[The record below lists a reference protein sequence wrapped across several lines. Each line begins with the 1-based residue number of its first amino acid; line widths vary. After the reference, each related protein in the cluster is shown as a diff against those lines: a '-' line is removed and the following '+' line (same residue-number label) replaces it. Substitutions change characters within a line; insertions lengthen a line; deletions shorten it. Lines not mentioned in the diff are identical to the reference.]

1 MFQDMVSNRIGEVLK
16 QKEKSWYWL
25 AEQTGAK
32 HNSLWRLKQ
41 SRALSI
47 SFDLLDRI
55 CDALECEPG
64 DILYRAKD
72 GKRQAKKG
80 AGK

>member
-1 MFQDMVSNRIGEVLK
+1 MLRLMVNSRVDEVLK
-16 QKEKSWYWL
+16 QRGKSLYWL
-25 AEQTGAK
+25 AETTGAK
-32 HNSLWRLKQ
+32 YNSLWRLKQ
-41 SRALSI
+41 GSALSI

-55 CDALECEPG
+55 CDALDCEVG
-64 DILYRAKD
+64 DILHRSKE